1 MDWPPRLLADALP
14 AAAAHTPAVAEA
26 AEAAPPPTATFVA
39 GTVIFVLTYLAI
51 AFERKLRIDK
61 TVAALVGSSLMLFFI
76 LPGGGHARLGAY
88 SLHVDFNVIFLLA
101 GMMIIVNIL
110 SDTGLFQYLAIMCA
124 KTGRGRPLHVL
135 ALLLCVTAI
144 LSAFLDN
151 VTTVLLLA
159 PVTLLVAQQLK
170 VNPVPFLV
178 AEALASNIGGTATLI
193 GDPPNILIGSY
204 AGLDFLSFLRVLSPL
219 VLVLMAGFV
228 GALAILL
235 RGRFRTTAEQRA
247 RVMDLNEKRAI
258 RDPALLK
265 RAGTVTVLT
274 LLGFLVHGWLHL
286 EPAVV
291 AMGGAAAMLAV
302 TGANLEKML
311 QEVEW
316 PTLFFFLGLFIV
328 VNGAVEAGLIG
339 ALSDGM
345 AALTRGSP
353 YLAAVAVLW
362 GAGLLAGIMNNVSFT
377 AAALPVVGRLIAEMP
392 DLAAGQANALWWALA
407 LGACL
412 GGNLTPV
419 GAAANLVVVNLAGR
433 SGYRIGYAQFARW
446 GVPTA
451 LASLAVATVYVL
463 GLVRLG
469 G

>member
-1 MDWPPRLLADALP
+1 MDWTPRLLADTLP
-14 AAAAHTPAVAEA
+14 AAAAHAAGAPDA
-26 AEAAPPPTATFVA
+26 AEATAGGPVTFIA

-51 AFERKLRIDK
+51 AFERKLRVDK
-61 TVAALVGSSLMLFFI
+61 TVSALVGSSLMLFFI
-76 LPGGGHARLGAY
+76 LPGGQHETLGAY

-110 SDTGLFQYLAIMCA
+110 SDTGLFQYLAIKCA

-135 ALLLCVTAI
+135 ALLLCVTAV
-144 LSAFLDN
+144 LSAVLDN

-178 AEALASNIGGTATLI
+178 TEALASNIGGTATLI

-204 AGLDFLSFLRVLSPL
+204 AGLDFLSFLRVLSPVVFL
-219 VLVLMAGFV
+219 LMALFI
-228 GALAILL
+228 GALALLL

-247 RVMDLNEKRAI
+247 RVMDLNERRAI
-258 RDPALLK
+258 RDPRLLK
-265 RAGTVTVLT
+265 RAGGVTLLT

-291 AMGGAAAMLAV
+291 AMGGAAAMLAL
-302 TGANLEKML
+302 TRADLEKML

-316 PTLFFFLGLFIV
+316 PTLFFFLGLFVV

-353 YLAAVAVLW
+353 YLAAVVVLW

-377 AAALPVVGRLIAEMP
+377 AAALPIVGRLIAEIP
-392 DLAAGQANALWWALA
+392 ALASGQSNALWWALA

-433 SGYRIGYAQFARW
+433 SGHKIGFGEFVRW
-446 GVPTA
+446 GTPTA
-451 LASLAVATVYVL
+451 IVSLAVATVYVL
-463 GLVRLG
+463 ALVHWG
-469 G
+469 V